1 MNKSQIIAKAL
12 KINLTLAVSI
22 LIIGLFSQILKQSC
36 SDKIISIG
44 LLYVILMP
52 VIRVLLELIYFIKT
66 KNYTYI
72 VICLALFAVIGISIA
87 VDMVYFF

>member
-1 MNKSQIIAKAL
+1 MTKNQIIAIIL
-12 KINLTLAVSI
+12 KLNLTIAISVLIVGLVSQM
-22 LIIGLFSQILKQSC
+22 LHESFAT
-36 SDKIISIG
+36 KIINIG

-72 VICLALFAVIGISIA
+72 TICLLLFAVIAISIGC
-87 VDMVYFF
+87 

>member
-1 MNKSQIIAKAL
+1 MNKSQIIAKVL

-52 VIRVLLELIYFIKT
+52 LIRVLLELIYFIKT

>member
-1 MNKSQIIAKAL
+1 MNKSQIIAKVL

-22 LIIGLFSQILKQSC
+22 IIIGLFSQILKQSC

-52 VIRVLLELIYFIKT
+52 VIRALLELIYFIKT

-72 VICLALFAVIGISIA
+72 VICLVLFAVIGISIA

>member
-1 MNKSQIIAKAL
+1 MNKSQIIAKVL

-52 VIRVLLELIYFIKT
+52 VIRALLELIYLIKT

-72 VICLALFAVIGISIA
+72 VICLVLFAVIGISIA

>member
-1 MNKSQIIAKAL
+1 MNKSQIIAKVL

-52 VIRVLLELIYFIKT
+52 VIRALLELIYLI
-66 KNYTYI
+66 
-72 VICLALFAVIGISIA
+72 
-87 VDMVYFF
+87 

>member
-1 MNKSQIIAKAL
+1 MNKSQIIAKVL

-52 VIRVLLELIYFIKT
+52 LIRVLLELIYFIKT

-87 VDMVYFF
+87 VDMVYLF